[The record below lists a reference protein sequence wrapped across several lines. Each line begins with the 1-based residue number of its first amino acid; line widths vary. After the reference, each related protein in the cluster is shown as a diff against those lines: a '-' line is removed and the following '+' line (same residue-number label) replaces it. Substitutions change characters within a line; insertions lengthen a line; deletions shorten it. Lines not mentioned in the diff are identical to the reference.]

1 MDESVG
7 LTSAEETALAAI
19 IAEELSSAPDLLR
32 ELSATLGIRREVS
45 ARELSEALGITT
57 RRVEALAAEG
67 WIESS
72 ETSTSRRLRFPLLR
86 AVQQYVSYLRER

>member
-1 MDESVG
+1 MDEST
-7 LTSAEETALAAI
+7 LTAAEEEALAAI
-19 IAEELSSAPDLLR
+19 IVDELHAAPDPLQ
-32 ELSATLGIRREVS
+32 ELSAALGIRREAS
-45 ARELSEALGITT
+45 ARELSEVLGITT

-72 ETSTSRRLRFPLLR
+72 EISTSRRLRFPLLR